1 MRMNGNHRSI
11 NRHGSTKIRYFFA
24 TNFYKKVK
32 NIKALINN
40 FLFFNLLKEKLIV
53 NH

>member
-1 MRMNGNHRSI
+1 METIEVSI
-11 NRHGSTKIRYFFA
+11 DMDQLKLDIFA